1 MSGALQRFT
10 NRVKLRHLI
19 FLLLLGSGLI
29 PLLAGSFF
37 LTRQNIELFE
47 TQEQEFLT
55 RSAQAL
61 SQELGTEVHTVE
73 REVRQL
79 GEGFLALPGPA
90 SLEERLRMPG
100 VDRYFANFLRDN
112 RDLDGSQ
119 RLVQLRVLDLDG
131 VGPRLGAA
139 QLDPHL
145 EAALRESFQETRK
158 NGKATFRFLR
168 RAADNEPLATFAVPI
183 FEPEGA
189 EAAPAATT
197 ARPGE
202 PRLILE
208 AVARLGVLDRVA
220 RREAQGDVGLFV
232 VDGDGRILWAHGAD
246 EATSRALATS
256 SLVED
261 FRRRPEI
268 LAAEYTLFVA
278 GKKHRMLGRIS
289 PVERTGW
296 GVVVHKPLSA
306 AYLAAR
312 QLITGTIVSSALLLI
327 LSGMFAVFAAKR
339 FSDPIQHLA
348 ETTHEIAAGKFG
360 QLVEVTGPGREVVEL
375 AEDFNRMSGHVQ
387 SHIEQLKSA
396 AKANRDLFI
405 GSIRAFAAAV
415 DAKDPYTRG
424 HSERVAS
431 YSRTIAR
438 VLGQSEEFQHRIWIA
453 GVLHDVGKIGIED
466 RILKKGGVL
475 TAEEYEQMKLHPVIG
490 EDILKSLEPLKEMLP
505 AIRWHHEAWNGRGY
519 PDGLK
524 GEQIPL
530 IARIVAVA
538 DTFDAIT
545 TNRPYQKAY
554 SYEYAVETITKLTG
568 ARFDAKVVTAFLRA
582 FQQGLIKSDVREI
595 LRDERGEPVRASA

>member
-1 MSGALQRFT
+1 MFAALQRFT

-19 FLLLLGSGLI
+19 FLLLLTSGLI
-29 PLLAGSFF
+29 PLLAGSVY
-37 LTRQNIELFE
+37 LTRQNRELFE

-61 SQELGTEVHTVE
+61 SQELGTDLLTVE

-90 SLEERLRMPG
+90 VVDERLRMPG

-112 RDLDGSQ
+112 TGLDGSQ
-119 RLVQLRVLDLDG
+119 RLLQLRVLDLQG
-131 VGPRLGAA
+131 AGPRLGASE
-139 QLDPHL
+139 LDQHL
-145 EAALRESFQETRK
+145 EVALREAFGEALRSGET
-158 NGKATFRFLR
+158 TFRFLR
-168 RAADNEPLATFAVPI
+168 RAADNEPLAALAVPI
-183 FEPEGA
+183 FEPAGA
-189 EAAPAATT
+189 DGEAAAP
-197 ARPGE
+197 RE
-202 PRLILE
+202 PRLVIE
-208 AVARLGVLDRVA
+208 TVARLDVLDRVA
-220 RREAQGDVGLFV
+220 RRESQGDVGLFV
-232 VDGDGRILWAHGAD
+232 IDSQGRVLWAHGAD
-246 EATSRALATS
+246 EPTARALAAS

-261 FRRRPEI
+261 FRGRPAI
-268 LAAEYTLFVA
+268 LAAEYTLFVH
-278 GKKHRMLGRIS
+278 GKKQRMLGRVS

-306 AYLAAR
+306 AYRAAR
-312 QLITGTIVSSALLLI
+312 QLVASTVVSSLLLVV
-327 LSGMFAVFAAKR
+327 LSSFFAVLAAKK

-360 QLVEVTGPGREVVEL
+360 QRVEVTGPGREVVEL

-387 SHIEQLKSA
+387 SHVEQLKA
-396 AKANRDLFI
+396 AARANRELFI

-424 HSERVAS
+424 HSERVAA
-431 YSRTIAR
+431 YSRTIAG

-490 EDILKSLEPLKEMLP
+490 EDILKSLEPLREMLP

-554 SYEYAVETITKLTG
+554 SHEYAVETITKLTG

-582 FQQGLIKSDVREI
+582 FQQGLIKGQVRE
-595 LRDERGEPVRASA
+595 LLEERGEAVRASA